1 MHWKIFEFNYWKLLL
16 SWIVSDEVEE
26 VTKGS
31 DVGDEDV
38 KDNLG
43 LLGSEPPGD
52 VARSCFFVAK
62 LTICIPR
69 LCGDILDNSDDDKD
83 LDGDDKADDEEETLE
98 EFINDDDLGCVHDNE
113 NCDARSD
120 FSVIC
125 SRINKHL

>member
-1 MHWKIFEFNYWKLLL
+1 M
-16 SWIVSDEVEE
+16 
-26 VTKGS
+26 
-31 DVGDEDV
+31 
-38 KDNLG
+38 
-43 LLGSEPPGD
+43 GSEPPGD

-69 LCGDILDNSDDDKD
+69 LCGDTLDNSDDDKD
-83 LDGDDKADDEEETLE
+83 LDGGVDIVVEALGSVSPTDGDDEAEDEE
-98 EFINDDDLGCVHDNE
+98 EFINDDELGCVHDNE